1 MSLLYIRKKILP
13 DDLFEDILYD
23 LNNISLWK
31 DAEVYDSNPS
41 KRGVNEGVRKTK
53 LHAVAPEVYPEMDK
67 YFRELIHQWN
77 YDLIPEE
84 YYVRELSLL
93 KYEKGDHFLK
103 HLDRINDNNS
113 PRIFSTTTVL
123 TKSDDL
129 EGGDFLVYPEGNS
142 DAITVDLDVG
152 ETIFFDSAKTYHQ
165 VNKIKKGSRQVLVA
179 WIHKR
184 RYNKNT
190 Q

>member
-1 MSLLYIRKKILP
+1 MSLLYIRKKVLP
-13 DDLFEDILYD
+13 DNLFEDILYHLD
-23 LNNISLWK
+23 NITSWK
-31 DAEVYDSNPS
+31 DATIYN
-41 KRGVNEGVRKTK
+41 KRGGRINEKTRKTK
-53 LHAVAPEVYPEMDK
+53 LHAFEPDFYPDIDK

-77 YDLIPEE
+77 YDLNPEE
-84 YYVRELSLL
+84 HYVRELSML
-93 KYEKGDHFLK
+93 KYEKRDHFVK
-103 HLDRINDNNS
+103 HLDLIDDGNS
-113 PRIFSTTTVL
+113 PRVFSTTTVL

-129 EGGDFLVYPEGNS
+129 EGGDFLIYPDGNS

-152 ETIFFDSAKTYHQ
+152 DTIFFDSAKTYHQ